1 MARLSDFSI
10 ATRLHFGF
18 AAVVLMLII
27 LASVSVVNGRRT
39 ATANEWNVH
48 TFEVLAEAHQVLE
61 GLINIE
67 TGERGFA
74 ITGKDGFLEPYNNG
88 QRDATEHLG
97 KLRKLTADNP
107 TQQRRLEQ
115 VENAYRNWISGA
127 IDPVIQL
134 RRQVVAGTAN
144 MDAVAALE
152 GKGTGKTSMD
162 AMRQLLGELEKD
174 ERSLLGERGA
184 EAARLQSLTENTLAI
199 GALLAATLAATVSM
213 WLARNITG
221 PLREAV
227 ALSERVAKGDLTSR
241 IDVRSDDETGQLM
254 SALSE
259 MNEALSRIVHEV
271 RGGTGMIN
279 MAAVEIA
286 SGNNDLS
293 SRTEQQASALEE
305 TASSMEELTSTVK
318 QNAENAR
325 HADDLARN
333 ASEVAARGGQVV
345 SQVVEKM
352 ATINASAQK
361 IVDIIAVIDG
371 IAFQTNILAL
381 NAAVEA
387 ARAGEQGR
395 GFAVVAGEVRNL
407 AQRSATAAKEIK
419 ALIDTSVGE
428 VEAGSKLVGVAGDT
442 MGEVVSSVRRVSDI
456 INNISAASEEQQ
468 SGIEQINE
476 AIVQMETVTQQNAA
490 LVEQAAAAA
499 SAMED
504 QANKLTELVEVFTV
518 AGSPPSGVATA
529 RALRQPNRRLLQG

>member
-18 AAVVLMLII
+18 AAVVLMLVI

-39 ATANEWNVH
+39 ASANEWNVH
-48 TFEVLAEAHQVLE
+48 TFEVLAETHQVLE

-74 ITGKDGFLEPYNNG
+74 VTGKDSFLEPYNNG
-88 QRDATEHLG
+88 QRDATGHLA

-115 VENAYRNWISGA
+115 VESAYRNWLSGA

-134 RRQVVAGTAN
+134 RRQVVAGAAN

-152 GKGTGKTSMD
+152 GKGAGKASMD
-162 AMRQLLGELEKD
+162 AMRQLLGDLEKD
-174 ERSLLGERGA
+174 ERALLGQRSA

-227 ALSERVAKGDLTSR
+227 ALSERVAKGDLTGR

-254 SALSE
+254 TALRE

-333 ASEVAARGGQVV
+333 ASEVAARGGAVV

-395 GFAVVAGEVRNL
+395 GFAVVAGEVRSL

-419 ALIDTSVGE
+419 ALIDASVGE

-442 MGEVVSSVRRVSDI
+442 MGEVVSSVRQVSDI
-456 INNISAASEEQQ
+456 INNISAASEQQ
-468 SGIEQINE
+468 KSGIEQINE

-518 AGSPPSGVATA
+518 AGAPPAGAATA
-529 RALRQPNRRLLQG
+529 RALRRPNRRLLQG